1 MKETQILKPIFTN
14 DNPDLE
20 ADIFAPRPY
29 EKYLPEPTETTKEQ
43 VHHATGPL
51 PFRLTNDY
59 FFRAFLQENN
69 AVLTHLICAVLH
81 LCPER
86 IYSVEVTNPI
96 LLGKR
101 IPSKTF
107 ILDIRIILNDH
118 TLINLEMQVVKFD
131 HWPERS
137 LGYLCRSY
145 DSLNKGESYDNTKP
159 AIHIGFLDHPLFPKY
174 PEFHA
179 IYKILNEKNH
189 IVYTDKFILHVI
201 DLTHIELATEEDCY
215 YEINQWA
222 SLFKAKTWED
232 IKMLAEKTPLFE
244 SAAETIQQIINDEQI
259 RWLCESR
266 EASELTLK
274 TYENQIAT
282 KDAIIANKNAE
293 IASLQAEITRL
304 TAQTTS
310 DK

>member
-1 MKETQILKPIFTN
+1 MKETQNSKLILTN
-14 DNPDLE
+14 DNLDSE
-20 ADIFAPRPY
+20 ADVFAPLPY

-43 VHHATGPL
+43 VRHATGPL
-51 PFRLTNDY
+51 PFHLTNDY

-69 AVLTHLICAVLH
+69 TVLKHLTCAVLH

-86 IYSVEVTNPI
+86 IYSIEVTNPI

-101 IPSKTF
+101 ISSKTF
-107 ILDIRIILNDH
+107 ILDIRIILNDN

-159 AIHIGFLDHPLFPKY
+159 AIHIGLLDHPLFPEY

-179 IYKILNEKNH
+179 VYKILNEKSH

-201 DLTHIELATEEDCY
+201 DLTHIELATEEDRY
-215 YEINQWA
+215 YEIDQWA

-232 IKMLAEKTPLFE
+232 VKMLATKTPLFE

-274 TYENQIAT
+274 TYENQIAA
-282 KDAIIANKNAE
+282 KDAIIANKDAE
-293 IASLQAEITRL
+293 IANLQAEVARL
-304 TAQTTS
+304 TAPKTM